1 MLIRIVRM
9 TFQEDK
15 VEDFLKVFNES
26 KHKIAG
32 FEGCEHLELHKDY
45 HKPNIFSTYSF
56 WKNDKALDNYRHS
69 DLFKSVWAK
78 TKVLFADK
86 PVAFS
91 NTVVDRVKEID

>member
-15 VEDFLKVFNES
+15 VEDFLNVFNES

-32 FEGCEHLELHKDY
+32 FEGCHHLELHKDY
-45 HKPNIFSTYSF
+45 HKSNIFSTYSI
-56 WKNDKALDNYRHS
+56 WEDDQALDGYRHS
-69 DLFKSVWAK
+69 ELFKSVWAK